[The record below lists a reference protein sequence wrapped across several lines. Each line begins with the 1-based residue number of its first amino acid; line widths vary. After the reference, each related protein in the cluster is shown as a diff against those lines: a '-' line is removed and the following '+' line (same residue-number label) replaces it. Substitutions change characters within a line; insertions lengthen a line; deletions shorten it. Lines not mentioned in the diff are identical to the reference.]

1 MEILGVDIRGL
12 GIKGASVEL
21 ATAALTAG
29 RYRPPPESPCHARF
43 AILCRKGHDMQTY
56 KLMWGGVLMIAV
68 VAWMAC
74 GTSPALAQQARVP
87 RTGQTTCLDAA
98 GSPINCTGT
107 GQDGASQAGMPSPN
121 PRFSDTKHGTVKDNL
136 TNLIWLKNADCFGL
150 QTWANALNAA
160 NTLASGAC
168 SLTDGSVAG
177 NWRVPNVRELGSLID
192 FGTFNPA
199 LPSGHP
205 FSGVQPAVYWSS
217 TTIADDPGL
226 AWGVSLVVGS
236 PRPIGK
242 ADTGRVWL
250 VRGGD

>member
-1 MEILGVDIRGL
+1 MMERS
-12 GIKGASVEL
+12 GA
-21 ATAALTAG
+21 
-29 RYRPPPESPCHARF
+29 
-43 AILCRKGHDMQTY
+43 MQTNRR
-56 KLMWGGVLMIAV
+56 MWGMVLLVAV
-68 VAWMAC
+68 VAWMGW
-74 GTSPALAQQARVP
+74 GTPPAWAQQARVP

-107 GQDGASQAGMPSPN
+107 GQDGAIQAGVPSPS
-121 PRFSDTKHGTVKDNL
+121 PRFSDMHDGTVKDNL
-136 TNLIWLKNADCFGL
+136 TTLIWLKNAECFGL
-150 QTWANALNAA
+150 QTWANALQAA

-168 SLTDGSVAG
+168 GLTDGSVAG
-177 NWRVPNVRELGSLID
+177 NWRVPNVRELESLID

-236 PRPIGK
+236 PRPGGK
-242 ADTGRVWL
+242 ADTSRVWP

>member
-1 MEILGVDIRGL
+1 MQKHMLMREVMLM
-12 GIKGASVEL
+12 
-21 ATAALTAG
+21 AA
-29 RYRPPPESPCHARF
+29 
-43 AILCRKGHDMQTY
+43 I
-56 KLMWGGVLMIAV
+56 
-68 VAWMAC
+68 VAWVGSGAP
-74 GTSPALAQQARVP
+74 PALAQQARVP
-87 RTGQTTCLDAA
+87 QTGQTTCRDAA
-98 GSPINCTGT
+98 GSPINCAGT
-107 GQDGASQAGMPSPN
+107 GQDGAIQAGVPSPS
-121 PRFSDTKHGTVKDNL
+121 PRFSDQKDGTVKDNL
-136 TNLIWLKNADCFGL
+136 TTLIWLKTAECFGS
-150 QTWANALNAA
+150 QTWANALHAA

-168 SLTDGSVAG
+168 GLTDGSVAG
-177 NWRVPNVRELGSLID
+177 TWRVPNVREVGSLID

-242 ADTGRVWL
+242 ADTSRVWP